1 MENIKVQPVYGML
14 NLRVER
20 ELATSSYE
28 YILKDIKDLKNNYIR
43 FGFHLWEC
51 QSMKYYEDFGY
62 DNFYDFVDAN
72 FHMDKSAVSRCINVF
87 LKFSRRTENDLPQMF
102 VDDSYSKYSYSQL
115 CEMLPMDEKQIK
127 QIKPEMTIA
136 AIREKK
142 KEWRNDK
149 MSVAISQQ
157 KIGYRNNGFCD
168 KEPEV
173 LCNIE
178 NVMKKHF
185 IKGGN
190 IIGCAGCCAVCMN
203 VEKCV
208 HACGTAIRSI
218 KNRIGQLRYEQENVE
233 VVEDIEYLELEPTD
247 KCEQKLP
254 ILKNDNERKDFIA
267 QYPQWNIWIDIPQ
280 TGERYWKYQ
289 LANGVGL
296 VVKATL
302 RFEYMGYKQG
312 YAKERSFGSE
322 EYYIFEGDKTATE
335 AKTNRSMMIQYLKE
349 YQK

>member
-1 MENIKVQPVYGML
+1 
-14 NLRVER
+14 
-20 ELATSSYE
+20 
-28 YILKDIKDLKNNYIR
+28 
-43 FGFHLWEC
+43 
-51 QSMKYYEDFGY
+51 MKYYEDFGY

-102 VDDSYSKYSYSQL
+102 IDDSYSKYSYSQL
-115 CEMLPMDEKQIK
+115 CEMLPMDEEQIK

-142 KEWRNDK
+142 KEWKFDK
-149 MSVAISQQ
+149 RPVATSQQ
-157 KIGYRNNGFCD
+157 KSAMKNDGFCNR
-168 KEPEV
+168 EPGV
-173 LCNIE
+173 LCNIK
-178 NVMKKHF
+178 NVMEKYFRKKEY
-185 IKGGN
+185 IK
-190 IIGCAGCCAVCMN
+190 GCAGCCAVCMN

-208 HACGTAIRSI
+208 HACGTAIRI
-218 KNRIGQLRYEQENVE
+218 KNRIGQLGYEQENVE
-233 VVEDIEYLELEPTD
+233 VVEDIEYRELEPTD
-247 KCEQKLP
+247 KCEQELP
-254 ILKNDNERKDFIA
+254 ILKNDNERKEFIA

>member
-1 MENIKVQPVYGML
+1 MENIKMQPVYGML
-14 NLRVER
+14 NLRETR
-20 ELATSSYE
+20 ELAKGSYE
-28 YILKDIKDLKNNYIR
+28 YIIKDIKDIKNNYMR

-51 QSMKYYEDFGY
+51 RDMKYYEDFGY
-62 DNFYDFVDAN
+62 DNFYDFIDTN

-87 LKFSRRTENDLPQMF
+87 LRFAQRTEYGLPQMF
-102 VDDSYSKYSYSQL
+102 VEDSYSKYSYSQL
-115 CEMLPMDEKQIK
+115 CEMLPMNEEQIK

-136 AIREKK
+136 IIREKK
-142 KEWRNDK
+142 KEWKSDEI
-149 MSVAISQQ
+149 SIATSQQ
-157 KIGYRNNGFCD
+157 KVGYKNNEFCD
-168 KEPEV
+168 KEPDV
-173 LCNIE
+173 LCNIK

-185 IKGGN
+185 LKKGE
-190 IIGCAGCCAVCMN
+190 IIGCVGCCAVCTN
-203 VEKCV
+203 VKKCV
-208 HACGTAIRSI
+208 HACGTAIRTM
-218 KNRIGQLRYEQENVE
+218 NNVGQLKDKQENSE
-233 VVEDIEYLELEPTD
+233 VVEDIEYRELDSTN
-247 KCEQKLP
+247 KCEQELP

-302 RFEYMGYKQG
+302 RFAYMGYKQG

-322 EYYIFEGDKTATE
+322 EYYIFEKDKTATE
-335 AKTNRSMMIQYLKE
+335 AKTNRSMMIKYLKE

>member
-1 MENIKVQPVYGML
+1 
-14 NLRVER
+14 
-20 ELATSSYE
+20 
-28 YILKDIKDLKNNYIR
+28 
-43 FGFHLWEC
+43 
-51 QSMKYYEDFGY
+51 
-62 DNFYDFVDAN
+62 
-72 FHMDKSAVSRCINVF
+72 
-87 LKFSRRTENDLPQMF
+87 MF

-208 HACGTAIRSI
+208 YACGTAIRSI

-247 KCEQKLP
+247 KCEQELP